1 MIFHSFIE
9 CPVIVCKKL
18 FQKLNIQSYQ
28 SYYTYGYQETYIPRL
43 LHISPVCYLQPKAY
57 FCFLFVCLVGWLFF
71 TEFPLGQPSV
81 AFLDLKKQE
90 KLYVWEAL
98 DVVIGQT

>member
-1 MIFHSFIE
+1 MQEIILEAKHS
-9 CPVIVCKKL
+9 KL
-18 FQKLNIQSYQ
+18 LELLYLWLLGNIHSKIIAHF
-28 SYYTYGYQETYIPRL
+28 SSL
-43 LHISPVCYLQPKAY
+43 LSLAKGL
-57 FCFLFVCLVGWLFF
+57 FLFFVCLVGWLVIF

>member
-18 FQKLNIQSYQ
+18 FQMLNIQSYQ
-28 SYYTYGYQETYIPRL
+28 SYYSCGHQETYIPRL
-43 LHISPVCYLQPKAY
+43 LHISPVCYLQPKVY
-57 FCFLFVCLVGWLFF
+57 FCFVWLVGWEI
-71 TEFPLGQPSV
+71 TEFPLGQASV

-98 DVVIGQT
+98 DVVTGQI

>member
-9 CPVIVCKKL
+9 CPVIACKKCL
-18 FQKLNIQSYQ
+18 EAKRQSYQ
-28 SYYTYGYQETYIPRL
+28 SYYSYGHQETYIPRL
-43 LHISPVCYLQPKAY
+43 LHISPVYLSFSQR
-57 FCFLFVCLVGWLFF
+57 FIFVFVCLFGWLVIFA
-71 TEFPLGQPSV
+71 EFPLGQASV

-98 DVVIGQT
+98 DVVIGQI